1 MLVIVQPSIRLSN
14 EIPEK
19 AITLL
24 KRMKLLG
31 NLLRLIPVNLQAGL
45 CSRESCGRLEVASV
59 MLSFLR
65 QPSSSSEPKP
75 DKVSLALEPESA
87 AIFCQNMSQQQKA
100 TYCTAT
106 LPFTAGSYL
115 VVDIGG
121 GTVDISALRVS
132 SRSDGNIEV
141 IHPPTGSDFG
151 GTRVNKE
158 FETFLENAVNDP
170 GFSRYIDTDNPTA
183 NAKHKADLNHLIR
196 TTFEKQKRLFGSK
209 GHAGTKVVVQLPYT
223 FLAVYRDDLQNG
235 LRQYSESEIKLQRQE
250 LRISRSM
257 MVHFFQPIVD
267 GILRNVAQALQDV
280 EVKIETI
287 YLVGGFGGCRYI
299 YQAISEKF
307 GDQYKY
313 ITPAE
318 PDYAIVRGAVL
329 FRQNP
334 EFVHSRKIDAT
345 YGIRIRA
352 RFESLIHDPEYKFI
366 DDDDKQMCSNL
377 FSTIVE
383 RGDIISTDE
392 VLCKTYYPV
401 YHNQK
406 RMTVHVYSSFEKD
419 IWYVTGKRGKGERS
433 IQKAE
438 VHQIGTF
445 TVDMPIL
452 TGDTSRKVDVTFDF
466 SHTEIQAKGY
476 DRTSQNEVKIV
487 LDFLSS

>member
-1 MLVIVQPSIRLSN
+1 MEHL
-14 EIPEK
+14 
-19 AITLL
+19 
-24 KRMKLLG
+24 
-31 NLLRLIPVNLQAGL
+31 PVNLQAGL
-45 CSRESCGRLEVASV
+45 CSLESCGRLEVASTT
-59 MLSFLR
+59 LSFLR

-75 DKVSLALEPESA
+75 DKLSLALEPESA

-132 SRSDGNIEV
+132 SRSGGNIEG

-170 GFSRYIDTDNPTA
+170 GFSKYVGTSHSTE
-183 NAKHKADLNHLIR
+183 NAKHKADLNDLIR
-196 TTFEKQKRLFGSK
+196 GTFEKQKRLFGSK
-209 GHAGTKVVVQLPYT
+209 GQAGTKVVVRLPFT
-223 FLAVYRDDLQNG
+223 FLQVYQNDLQKG
-235 LRQYSESEIKLQRQE
+235 LKQYSESEIKLQRQE
-250 LRISRSM
+250 LRIFPSM
-257 MVHFFQPIVD
+257 MIQFFQPIVD

-280 EVKIETI
+280 EVRIETI

-307 GDQYKY
+307 GNQYKY

-345 YGIRIRA
+345 YGTDSTA
-352 RFESLIHDPEYKFI
+352 LFESLTHDPEYKFT
-366 DDDDKQMCSNL
+366 DDDDEEMCSNL

-392 VLCKTYYPV
+392 VLCATYCPV

-406 RMTVHVYSSFEKD
+406 RMTFSIYSSYERD

-433 IQKAE
+433 IQKAK

-445 TVDMPIL
+445 TVDMPIAR
-452 TGDTSRKVDVTFDF
+452 GDKSRGVDVTFDF

-476 DRTSQNEVKIV
+476 DRTSQTEVITV